1 MIRQATVKDASRIAE
16 ISIFTKRMNYRS
28 IFHDD
33 KVSFGELQVYP
44 LAKEYIENPKKL
56 NDIWVYDDE
65 FVKGYIHIDCSRIV
79 ELYVDSFFENNG
91 IGSDLIGFAVRK
103 KGCDHLWVLEKNL
116 DAQRFY
122 KRNGFAKSGQK
133 KLEEGT
139 DEYIIEMRRSAE

>member
-1 MIRQATVKDASRIAE
+1 M
-16 ISIFTKRMNYRS
+16 RMNERMIGINN
-28 IFHDD
+28 IFKQYTSPPKYSEYTPVSEYND
-33 KVSFGELQVYP
+33 K
-44 LAKEYIENPKKL
+44 I
-56 NDIWVYDDE
+56 
-65 FVKGYIHIDCSRIV
+65 SRNQALEDFSV
-79 ELYVDSFFENNG
+79 LRYLMKNRYCGWEFFENNG
-91 IGSDLIGFAVRK
+91 IGSDLIGFAVRE